1 MNLKAEYMIN
11 RLFIAAVILSL
22 LPAATAFGQELRKEK
37 LIGTNPGNPGS
48 NYAVF
53 YSYGM
58 SESAVWPLG
67 MKLLVKNAD
76 GTNGSTIRH
85 THDKGNG
92 ENIPVN
98 DKVPFRFIIAPVDG
112 PDGAVSWAAAMGI
125 NASANSNLGQDGT
138 AITSGCASYKT
149 DEFPSGWR
157 LPTQREMMLMWLFK
171 AGIDVIYS
179 SGQLSASPYWTAT
192 ENTAVEAWYL
202 DFTTAAPQSDSAAKT
217 FSYKYRCVRD
227 Y

>member
-1 MNLKAEYMIN
+1 MNLKTEYMIN
-11 RLFIAAVILSL
+11 RLFIAVVVLCL
-22 LPAATAFGQELRKEK
+22 LPVATAFGQELRKEK
-37 LIGTNPGNPGS
+37 LIGTNPNNPGR

-85 THDKGNG
+85 TYGGGNG

-98 DKVPFRFIIAPVDG
+98 DKVPFRFIIAPTDG
-112 PDGAVSWAAAMGI
+112 PGGEVNWAAAMGI
-125 NASANSNLGQDGT
+125 DASANSNLGQDGT
-138 AITSGCASYKT
+138 VTTSGCASYKT

-192 ENTAVEAWYL
+192 ENTALEAWYL
-202 DFTTAAPQSDSAAKT
+202 DFTAAPQSNSAEKT
-217 FSYKYRCVRD
+217 SSYKYRCVRD

>member
-1 MNLKAEYMIN
+1 MASGL
-11 RLFIAAVILSL
+11 
-22 LPAATAFGQELRKEK
+22 
-37 LIGTNPGNPGS
+37 
-48 NYAVF
+48 
-53 YSYGM
+53 
-58 SESAVWPLG
+58 
-67 MKLLVKNAD
+67 KLLVKNAD

-112 PDGAVSWAAAMGI
+112 PDGEVSWAAAMGI

>member
-1 MNLKAEYMIN
+1 MIN
-11 RLFIAAVILSL
+11 RLFIAAVILCL

-37 LIGTNPGNPGS
+37 LIGTNPDNPGS

-53 YSYGM
+53 YFYGM
-58 SESAVWPLG
+58 SESAVWSLG

-92 ENIPVN
+92 ENIAVN
-98 DKVPFRFIIAPVDG
+98 DKVPFRFIIAPTDG
-112 PDGAVSWAAAMGI
+112 SSGTENWAAAMGI
-125 NASANSNLGQDGT
+125 NTSANSNLDQDGT
-138 AITSGCASYKT
+138 ATASGCAGYST
-149 DEFPSGWR
+149 TEFPSGWR

-171 AGIDVIYS
+171 AGIDIIYS
-179 SGQLSASPYWTAT
+179 GGKLSANPYWTAT
-192 ENTAVEAWYL
+192 ERTGTEAWYL
-202 DFTTAAPQSDSAAKT
+202 DFTTAAPQSNFAAKT
-217 FSYKYRCVRD
+217 SPYKYRCVRD

>member
-11 RLFIAAVILSL
+11 RLFIATVILCL

-37 LIGTNPGNPGS
+37 LLGTNPGNPGS

-76 GTNGSTIRH
+76 GTNGFTIRH
-85 THDKGNG
+85 THGGGNG
-92 ENIPVN
+92 ENIAVN
-98 DKVPFRFIIAPVDG
+98 DKVPFRFIIAPADG
-112 PDGAVSWAAAMGI
+112 PSGGVSWTVAMGI
-125 NASANSNLGQDGT
+125 DASANSNLDQDGT
-138 AITSGCASYKT
+138 VTTSGCVGYST
-149 DEFPSGWR
+149 TEFPSGWR

-202 DFTTAAPQSDSAAKT
+202 DFTAAPQSNSAAKT
-217 FSYKYRCVRD
+217 SSYKYRCVRD

>member
-76 GTNGSTIRH
+76 GTNGSTI
-85 THDKGNG
+85 
-92 ENIPVN
+92 
-98 DKVPFRFIIAPVDG
+98 PFRFIIAPVDG
-112 PDGAVSWAAAMGI
+112 PDGEVSWAAAMGI
-125 NASANSNLGQDGT
+125 DASANRNLGQDGT
-138 AITSGCASYKT
+138 VITSGCASYKT

-217 FSYKYRCVRD
+217 SSYKYRCVRD

>member
-112 PDGAVSWAAAMGI
+112 PDGEVSWAAAMGI
-125 NASANSNLGQDGT
+125 DASANRNLGQDGT
-138 AITSGCASYKT
+138 VITSGCASYKT
-149 DEFPSGWR
+149 RRVSQWLALAYAAGDDADVVVQGRDRCYLF
-157 LPTQREMMLMWLFK
+157 QRTVK
-171 AGIDVIYS
+171 RKPV
-179 SGQLSASPYWTAT
+179 
-192 ENTAVEAWYL
+192 L
-202 DFTTAAPQSDSAAKT
+202 DRHGE
-217 FSYKYRCVRD
+217 YGG
-227 Y
+227 

>member
-1 MNLKAEYMIN
+1 MNLKTEYMIN
-11 RLFIAAVILSL
+11 RLFIAAVVLCL
-22 LPAATAFGQELRKEK
+22 LPVATAFGQELRKEK

-85 THDKGNG
+85 THGGGNG
-92 ENIPVN
+92 ENIAVN
-98 DKVPFRFIIAPVDG
+98 DKVPFRFIIAPADG
-112 PDGAVSWAAAMGI
+112 PSGGVSWAVAMGI
-125 NASANSNLGQDGT
+125 DASANSNLDQDGT
-138 AITSGCASYKT
+138 VTTSGCVGYST
-149 DEFPSGWR
+149 TEFPSGWR

-192 ENTAVEAWYL
+192 ENTALEAWYL
-202 DFTTAAPQSDSAAKT
+202 DFTAAPQSNSAQKT
-217 FSYKYRCVRD
+217 SSYKYRCVRD